1 MRAETDEEFTSPT
14 RGVITFEQM
23 FEDIVS
29 FMSDNPEAEY
39 KLIIGSDS
47 QSRDE
52 TCFVTAVIIHRT
64 GKGARYY
71 YQRRHHRQISSLRQR
86 IFYETALSLGVA
98 SRLVERMSENGTAN
112 LDVEVHLDVGL
123 KGDTKELIREIV
135 GMVSGSGFDAKIKPD
150 SYGASKV
157 ADKHTK

>member
-1 MRAETDEEFTSPT
+1 MQVEGNEEFTSPT
-14 RGVITFEQM
+14 RGAISFDEM
-23 FEDIVS
+23 FNDIVS

-47 QSRDE
+47 QSRDD
-52 TCFVTAVIIHRT
+52 TCFVTAVIIHRA

-71 YQRRHHRQISSLRQR
+71 YQRRHHRQINSLRQR
-86 IFYETALSLGVA
+86 IFYEAALSLGVA
-98 SRLVERMSENGTAN
+98 SKLVERMSENGSAN
-112 LDVEVHLDVGL
+112 LNVEVHLDVGL
-123 KGDTKELIREIV
+123 RGDTKELIKEIV
-135 GMVSGSGFDAKIKPD
+135 GMVAGSGFDAKIKPD